1 MVKRRIAA
9 ICGVC
14 ILALGAAGFVF
25 AAEPG
30 SDTDPLI
37 SKSYIDSVLL
47 PKIYSYIDD
56 AVAKIKPS
64 EEQNAQDTFEV
75 VNVGAGKTVIASAG
89 TEMILRM
96 GNASVIGS
104 ARGGIADVTGGYDLA
119 DKAAVPSN
127 HLLIVP
133 LDDGR
138 GVVIGGDGDAIL
150 MIKGGYEIKE

>member
-1 MVKRRIAA
+1 MVKKRIAA

-30 SDTDPLI
+30 SDADPLI
-37 SKSYIDSVLL
+37 SKSYIDSVVL
-47 PKIYSYIDD
+47 PKIYSYIDE

-64 EEQNAQDTFEV
+64 EEQSVSRVFEV

-104 ARGGIADVTGGYDLA
+104 VRGGIADATGGYDLA
-119 DKAAVPSN
+119 DKMAVPSN

-133 LDDGR
+133 LGDGR
-138 GVVIGGDGDAIL
+138 GVIIDEKADAIL
-150 MIKGGYEIKE
+150 MIKGGYEIK

>member
-1 MVKRRIAA
+1 MVKKRIVA
-9 ICGVC
+9 ICGACV
-14 ILALGAAGFVF
+14 LALGAAGFVF

-30 SDTDPLI
+30 SDADPLI

-56 AVAKIKPS
+56 AVTKIKPS
-64 EEQNAQDTFEV
+64 EVQSAPDVFEV

-96 GNASVIGS
+96 GSASVIGS

-138 GVVIGGDGDAIL
+138 GVVIGSEGDAIL
-150 MIKGGYEIKE
+150 MIKGGYEIK